1 MTNKTRIE
9 MGLKVLALV
18 LWGLTLIITCAGLW
32 NAAVKTKQVEGFYIF
47 TSIVAFIINGLAIYV
62 RARSISNEYETDKKE
77 GRR

>member
-32 NAAVKTKQVEGFYIF
+32 NAAADAKSIPGYQVPGLY
-47 TSIVAFIINGLAIYV
+47 IVASVALFIINGVAIFLNAKKV
-62 RARSISNEYETDKKE
+62 SKQYEHD
-77 GRR
+77 